1 MTQTYPRSP
10 VRGAVIGM
18 GGFAQNHH
26 QRFLELEKSGEARLV
41 ASCDPKPEAFKEKME
56 EWNFKARKVQIFT
69 DYRMMLM
76 SCQQELD
83 FVVIPTPIP
92 LHAEMHAYC
101 VELGLPVYLEKP
113 PTLDAAELESMIATD
128 QKASRPT
135 NVGFNFTV
143 EKPRQKLKERLLAGE
158 FGKLQTLSLSALW
171 PRPREYYARA
181 NWAGKLMLNGQLVLD
196 SPLGNAMAHFVYN
209 LLFWGGEKGVLS
221 WADLGEVK
229 AELYR
234 ARNIEGAD
242 TFFIEAKSGSG
253 LPLRFALTHAVSG
266 KHRHEERIVCDQAT
280 ISYKVN
286 EGAVV
291 TWKDG
296 RVETDTFGKL
306 ELHLDNL
313 KDYLSF
319 LRGEKDRP
327 LNLLSDA
334 RSFVALN
341 NLAYIAAREIQN
353 IPKDL
358 LVPFVPVDGTSPSQ
372 SDVPVLPD
380 GESWSQPFLEK
391 GTWPSQRFP
400 WAKPGHAARPEDL
413 SQLRQVI
420 EKMRLAATA

>member
-1 MTQTYPRSP
+1 MTQTYPRPP

-26 QRFLELEKSGEARLV
+26 QRFLELEKTGEAKLV
-41 ASCDPKPEAFKEKME
+41 SSCDPKPDSFREKME
-56 EWNFKARKVQIFT
+56 EWNFKGRKVQVFN

-101 VELGLPVYLEKP
+101 VQLGLPVYLEKP
-113 PTLDAAELESMIATD
+113 PTLDAAELESMIDTDKKAT
-128 QKASRPT
+128 RPT

-143 EKPRQKLKERLLAGE
+143 EIPRQALKKRLLAGE
-158 FGKLQTLSLSALW
+158 FGAIKMLSLSALW

-181 NWAGKLMLNGQLVLD
+181 NWAGKLMLGEQLVLD

-209 LLFWGGEKGVLS
+209 LLFWGGKNGVLS
-221 WADLGEVK
+221 WTNLSEVK

-234 ARNIEGAD
+234 ARKIEGAD
-242 TFFIEAKSGSG
+242 TFFIEAKSDAG

-266 KHRHEERIVCDQAT
+266 KHRHEERVVCEKAT

-286 EGAVV
+286 EGCSVEW
-291 TWKDG
+291 TDG
-296 RVETDTFGKL
+296 RVEKTDFGKL
-306 ELHLDNL
+306 DLHLDNL
-313 KDYLSF
+313 KDYLAF

-334 RSFVALN
+334 RSFVAVN
-341 NLAYIAAREIQN
+341 NLAYIAAGEIQN
-353 IPKDL
+353 IPQDL
-358 LVPFVPVDGTSPSQ
+358 LVPFVPVDGKSPNQ
-372 SDVPVLPD
+372 PDVPVLPD
-380 GESWSQPFLEK
+380 GESWAEPFVK
-391 GTWPSQRFP
+391 NGTWPSARFP
-400 WAKPGHAARPEDL
+400 WAKPGNTATPADL
-413 SQLRQVI
+413 PKLRHVVG
-420 EKMRLAATA
+420 KMRASA